1 MRMRLSTWLGS
12 AAAVLQKDL
21 RAELRSRYSLN
32 ALLMFAGTTL
42 VIISVSLMQVKLSEK
57 ALAALYWIAIF
68 FSAVTSLF
76 NVFSRE
82 EDKGTAQTLQLFARP
97 AVIYVGKLFFNTLL
111 LFILCGLL
119 TPLYL
124 AFMNVTQANWG
135 LLIAVTILGT
145 IGLAGG
151 TTIIGAMV
159 AKAAVRGALFGVLS
173 FPVLL
178 PLLLV
183 AIGGTEAALAQE
195 SWSVAADQLRLLV
208 AYDVIVITLSLVL
221 FDYVWKS

>member
-1 MRMRLSTWLGS
+1 MRMRLSTWINS

-21 RAELRSRYSLN
+21 RVELRSRYSLN
-32 ALLMFAGTTL
+32 ALFMFAGTTL
-42 VIISVSLMQVKLSEK
+42 VIISVSLMQVNLNAK
-57 ALAALYWIAIF
+57 ALAALFWIAIF
-68 FSAVTSLF
+68 FSAVASLF

-97 AVIYVGKLFFNTLL
+97 AVIYVGKLLFNTLL
-111 LFILCGLL
+111 LFILCAII

-124 AFMNVTQANWG
+124 AFMNIAQANWG
-135 LLIAVTILGT
+135 LLIVITLLGT

-183 AIGGTEAALAQE
+183 AIGGTEAAFAQE
-195 SWSVAADQLRLLV
+195 DWSVAADQLRLLV